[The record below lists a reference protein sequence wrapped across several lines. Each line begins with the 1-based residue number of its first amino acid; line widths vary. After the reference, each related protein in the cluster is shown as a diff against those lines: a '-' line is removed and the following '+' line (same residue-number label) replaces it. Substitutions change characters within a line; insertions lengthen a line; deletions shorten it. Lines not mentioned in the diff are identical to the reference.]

1 MVGEETATDSNW
13 FDDES
18 VHKAFATL
26 FTYYNHHEE
35 YNRATAER
43 IWFRSAKI
51 EKTAEG
57 QAARTGQETTVY
69 DSYEKLEPK
78 ASERQESLENGR

>member
-26 FTYYNHHEE
+26 FTYYNNHEE
-35 YNRATAER
+35 YSRSKAEKN
-43 IWFRSAKI
+43 WLGSGNF
-51 EKTAEG
+51 
-57 QAARTGQETTVY
+57 
-69 DSYEKLEPK
+69 
-78 ASERQESLENGR
+78 